1 MKVAVIGSRELEI
14 EDIEK
19 YIPQNVTEII
29 SGGARGIDRCAEKYA
44 KENEIKYSVFLPDY
58 KKYKRGAPLIRN
70 REIIEA
76 ADEVIA
82 IWDGRSKGT
91 KYGIEL
97 CRKLNKKVTVHIM
110 IQK

>member
-110 IQK
+110 MQK

>member
-1 MKVAVIGSRELEI
+1 MKLAIIGSRGLEI

-19 YIPQNVTEII
+19 YLPENVTEII
-29 SGGARGIDRCAEKYA
+29 TGGARGIDRCAEEYA
-44 KENEIKYSVFLPDY
+44 KKKGLKLTVFLPDY
-58 KKYKRGAPLIRN
+58 KKYNRGAPLIRN

-91 KYGIEL
+91 KYSIEL
-97 CRKLNKKVTVHIM
+97 CRKNKKKVTVYKP
-110 IQK
+110 IQE